1 MNVEVALIYP
11 QLTDLKHCDLY
22 EYKSLLK
29 QLYVNYQFQGMF
41 SNGNLRSHQRG

>member
-1 MNVEVALIYP
+1 MNVEVARIYP
-11 QLTDLKHCDLY
+11 QLTDLKHCDLH
-22 EYKSLLK
+22 EHHSLLK